1 MSDLIKSEL
10 KEENMKNGSFV
21 ADTERK
27 ENQPAL
33 HEEDLKQN
41 DIAVSDSD
49 KIELKDETSQNGG
62 KESKKGKKEKEIIY
76 DEKGREIIDFDKV
89 LKKKRFFLFVKR
101 CFDLFASLFGLILFF
116 IPFLFIAF
124 LIKCTSKGPVF
135 FRQERVGKGGKV
147 FRIFKFRTMVVDA
160 EAKGLQITVGK
171 DKRIT
176 GIGKVLRKTK
186 MDEMPQL
193 INVFLGQMSFVGPR
207 PEVKKYV
214 DMYDDYQKNVLRV
227 KPGITELASIV
238 YRDENEVL
246 AKSENPERTY
256 IEEIMPT
263 KIGLNMQYIKKMGVF
278 YDLKLI
284 FKTFIAILK

>member
-1 MSDLIKSEL
+1 M
-10 KEENMKNGSFV
+10 
-21 ADTERK
+21 
-27 ENQPAL
+27 
-33 HEEDLKQN
+33 
-41 DIAVSDSD
+41 
-49 KIELKDETSQNGG
+49 
-62 KESKKGKKEKEIIY
+62 
-76 DEKGREIIDFDKV
+76 
-89 LKKKRFFLFVKR
+89 
-101 CFDLFASLFGLILFF
+101 FF

-214 DMYDDYQKNVLRV
+214 DMYDDYQKNVLRI

-284 FKTFIAILK
+284 LKTFIAILK